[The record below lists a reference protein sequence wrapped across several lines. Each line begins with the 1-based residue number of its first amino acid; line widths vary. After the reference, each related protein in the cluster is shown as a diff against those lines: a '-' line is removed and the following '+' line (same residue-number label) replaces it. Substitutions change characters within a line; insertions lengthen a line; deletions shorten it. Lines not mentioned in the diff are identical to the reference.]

1 MAKRKEFVKRKVCG
15 FCIEKPAAQIDY
27 KSPVRLKKF
36 MTEKGKMIP
45 RRVSGNCAKH
55 QRKLSLEIK
64 RARQVALLP
73 YVVQ

>member
-1 MAKRKEFVKRKVCG
+1 MAKRKEFTKRKVCG
-15 FCIEKPAAQIDY
+15 FCIDTDVVIDY
-27 KSPVRLKKF
+27 KNPVRLKKF

-45 RRVSGNCAKH
+45 RRISGNCAKH
-55 QRKLSLEIK
+55 QRWLSLEVK